1 MAEVNVPNKPTAT
14 VTVTP
19 KHASS
24 ISSSGSVTIV
34 KGDTIKDVSLFA
46 ICSQLWYSDSV
57 YVKAPEGML
66 KTTDKVIF
74 ARYITNKTRP
84 RVNGSTDKSKPRH
97 YYRGWIRPRVVNPI
111 ENFPLWKGNDDIKL
125 HFLHTDNGYDFFE
138 LWDEA
143 VDEPLLTGLFDWS
156 YDVDGEKYPKVK
168 GKKLGVKIERD
179 GKTIVDYMPFSIFYS
194 QEDDKIRFVRL

>member
-34 KGDTIKDVSLFA
+34 KADTIKDVSLFA
-46 ICSQLWYSDSV
+46 ICDQDWYYDSV

-84 RVNGSTDKSKPRH
+84 RVNGSTDKSESRT
-97 YYRGWIRPRVVNPI
+97 YYRGWIRPRVVSAIN
-111 ENFPLWKGNDDIKL
+111 NYPLWKGDDDIKL
-125 HFLHTDNGYDFFE
+125 HFSHTDNGYDFFR
-138 LWDEA
+138 LYNDALDEGF
-143 VDEPLLTGLFDWS
+143 LTGLYDYSFDTN
-156 YDVDGEKYPKVK
+156 GEEYPKVK